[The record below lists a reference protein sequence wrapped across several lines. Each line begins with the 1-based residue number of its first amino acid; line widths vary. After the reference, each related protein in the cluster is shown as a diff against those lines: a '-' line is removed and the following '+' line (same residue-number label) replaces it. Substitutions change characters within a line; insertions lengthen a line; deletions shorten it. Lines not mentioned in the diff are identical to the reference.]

1 MSLSFEEVI
10 KSKENAEIKTKA
22 FINGKYVDSLDG
34 DTFDKVSPIDGK
46 VIAKIASCKQADVDL
61 AVNAARQ
68 AYEKGV
74 WSDIT
79 PEQRK
84 NILYAFANLVEAH
97 HMELATLETMDM
109 GKPISNSIGEIRR
122 CFNGIRWFAEAI
134 DKLYGAVATTRPSI
148 NAQIVREPYGVVAA
162 IIPWNYPLMMAVWK
176 FAPALAAGNSV
187 VLKPAEQSPLTLLR
201 IAEFAKQ
208 AGIPDGVFNVVPGY
222 GETAGQALALHMD
235 VDKITFTGSSEVG
248 KLIMQYSGLS
258 NMKRVSLECGG
269 KCPNIVFPDAYD
281 LDDAAKQT
289 AGAMFYNS
297 GQVCD
302 SPTRLLIH
310 KSIKEAFL
318 KKLIEYSKEYM
329 PKNPLDPA
337 CSMGSV
343 VTGEQ
348 MERILNYIEIGKAEG
363 AKLIMGGKQVLSES
377 GGYYVEPT
385 IFSDVNNKMRIAQEE
400 IFGPVL
406 SVIEFETEEE
416 AIEIAND
423 SIYGLCAFVW
433 TSDLKK
439 AVSLSKKLKCG
450 KVLINST
457 GDGDWSVPH
466 GGFKQSGFGRDKSIE
481 SIDQYTQTKLTWIE
495 L

>member
-1 MSLSFEEVI
+1 MSLSFEEV
-10 KSKENAEIKTKA
+10 KKLKENAEIKTQA
-22 FINGKYVDSLDG
+22 FINGKYADSLDG

-61 AVNAARQ
+61 AVSAARQ

-281 LDDAAKQT
+281 LDDVAKQT

-310 KSIKEAFL
+310 KSIKESFL

-363 AKLIMGGKQVLSES
+363 AKLKMGGKQVLCES

-385 IFSDVNNKMRIAQEE
+385 IFSDVNNNMRIAQEE

-450 KVLINST
+450 KILINST

-481 SIDQYTQTKLTWIE
+481 SIEQYTQTKLTWIE

>member
-1 MSLSFEEVI
+1 MSLLFEEVI
-10 KSKENAEIKTKA
+10 KSKENAEIKTMA

-61 AVNAARQ
+61 AVSAARQ

-281 LDDAAKQT
+281 LEDAAKQT

>member
-329 PKNPLDPA
+329 PKNPLDPT

-385 IFSDVNNKMRIAQEE
+385 IFSNVNNKMRIAQEE

>member
-1 MSLSFEEVI
+1 MSLSFGEVT
-10 KSKENAEIKTKA
+10 KLKENAEIKTKA

-34 DTFDKVSPIDGK
+34 ETFDKVSPIDGK

-61 AVNAARQ
+61 AVSAARQ

-134 DKLYGAVATTRPSI
+134 DKLYGAVATTRPNI

-187 VLKPAEQSPLTLLR
+187 VLKPAEQSPLTLLC

-281 LDDAAKQT
+281 LDDVAKQT

-329 PKNPLDPA
+329 PQNPLGPA

-348 MERILNYIEIGKAEG
+348 MERILNYIEIGKLEG

-450 KVLINST
+450 KILINST

-481 SIDQYTQTKLTWIE
+481 SIEQYTQTKLTWIE